1 MEVVFLSLVRYS
13 IMASWMIM
21 VILCLRII
29 FRNSPKWIFCI
40 LWLLVAIRLAFP
52 FNIESR
58 VSLIPQATINVT
70 EWGLGGKVYMVRRSG
85 DFNTVSGNQ
94 FSGIETSVSYCNVA

>member
-29 FRNSPKWIFCI
+29 FRN
-40 LWLLVAIRLAFP
+40 AFP

-70 EWGLGGKVYMVRRSG
+70 EWGLGGKVYMVRRGG